1 MDEISLATQEPATA
15 QQRGI
20 SPSAGELWEE
30 LRFEADRVAA
40 REEILRGFLDV
51 AVLRPTNFALGLG
64 SLLARKLGK
73 LSMPVERLGDL
84 VLAAMA
90 DEPAIIAAAA
100 ADLVAIRTRD
110 PAAESY
116 LTPFLYYKGFHAL
129 QWHRVGHWL
138 WRHRRRDLAHF
149 LQSRVSEVFA
159 VDIHPA
165 VPIGSGVFIDHGT
178 GLVVGETAVIGDD
191 VSILHEVTL
200 GGTGKERGDRHPKV
214 RDGVLLCAGAKV
226 LGNVEIGRDAKVGA
240 GSVVLHDVPPRATV
254 AGVPARIVGW
264 SSGSVPALEMDQ
276 SPITRS
282 DREPAVTALRSA
294 QYFPTVWSPPDRGF
308 SV

>member
-1 MDEISLATQEPATA
+1 MDEISLATQELATS
-15 QQRGI
+15 QKQGI
-20 SPSAGELWEE
+20 SSFTRELWEE
-30 LRFEADRVAA
+30 LRLEAVRVAA
-40 REEILRGFLDV
+40 REEILRGYLDV
-51 AVLRPTNFALGLG
+51 AVLRPSNFALGLG
-64 SLLARKLGK
+64 SLLARKLGE
-73 LSMPVERLGDL
+73 LSIPVEGLGDL
-84 VLAAMA
+84 ALAAMA

-129 QWHRVGHWL
+129 QWHRVSHWL
-138 WRHRRRDLAHF
+138 WRRRRQDLAHF

-178 GLVVGETAVIGDD
+178 GMVVGETAVIGDD

-214 RDGVLLCAGAKV
+214 RNGVLLGAGAKV
-226 LGNVEIGRDAKVGA
+226 LGNVEIGRDAKVAA
-240 GSVVLHDVPPRATV
+240 GSVVLHDVPPGATV

-276 SPITRS
+276 S
-282 DREPAVTALRSA
+282 L
-294 QYFPTVWSPPDRGF
+294 PDYEI
-308 SV
+308 

>member
-1 MDEISLATQEPATA
+1 MDEINLTTQELMIS
-15 QQRGI
+15 QQRDK
-20 SPSAGELWEE
+20 SSSAGELWEE
-30 LRFEADRVAA
+30 LRLEASRAA
-40 REEILRGFLDV
+40 TREEMLRGFLDV
-51 AVLRPTNFALGLG
+51 AVLRQTNFAAGLG
-64 SLLARKLGK
+64 RLLARKLAE
-73 LSMPVERLGDL
+73 LSVPVERLEDL
-84 VLAAMA
+84 AFAAMA

-100 ADLVAIRTRD
+100 TDLIAIRTRD

-116 LTPFLYYKGFHAL
+116 LTPFLYYKGFHSL
-129 QWHRVGHWL
+129 QWHRIGHWL
-138 WRHRRRDLAHF
+138 WSSGRRDLAHF
-149 LQSRVSEVFA
+149 LQSRVSQVLA

-165 VPIGSGVFIDHGT
+165 VPVGSGVFIDHGT

-226 LGNVEIGRDAKVGA
+226 LGNVEIGRNAKVGA

-276 SPITRS
+276 S
-282 DREPAVTALRSA
+282 L
-294 QYFPTVWSPPDRGF
+294 PDYQI
-308 SV
+308 

>member
-1 MDEISLATQEPATA
+1 MNKINFAGSEIAASR
-15 QQRGI
+15 QRGI
-20 SPSAGELWEE
+20 SVGVGELWKTLRLEAERAAAGEE
-30 LRFEADRVAA
+30 M
-40 REEILRGFLDV
+40 LRGFLEL
-51 AVLRPTNFALGLG
+51 AVLRHNTFASGFGL
-64 SLLARKLGK
+64 LLARKLAED
-73 LSMPVERLGDL
+73 SMPVERLGEI
-84 VLAAMA
+84 VRVAMA
-90 DEPAIIAAAA
+90 GDPTIIAAAI
-100 ADLVAIRTRD
+100 ADLIAVRTRD

-116 LTPFLYYKGFHAL
+116 LKPFLYYEGFHAL
-129 QWHRVGHWL
+129 QWHRIGHWL
-138 WRHRRRDLAHF
+138 WRDGRRELAYF
-149 LQSRVSEVFA
+149 IQSRVSEVFA
-159 VDIHPA
+159 IDIHPA

-276 SPITRS
+276 S
-282 DREPAVTALRSA
+282 L
-294 QYFPTVWSPPDRGF
+294 PDYQI
-308 SV
+308 